1 MFASKTKNCLNYLI
15 CLKCRFAQEILYEYQ
30 FALYLF
36 QKCWD
41 ILFRNIQ
48 LSCSDTFWYF
58 LQNILVSCSEYFA
71 ILSRNIWVGRQ
82 GQGWLADW
90 ASQRLRFY
98 LFVLCSFNMLP
109 EYFERKKNNFK
120 KIQSV
125 NILACRLKPGSR
137 TGEQSGGKEFGFTS
151 GGLSWCW
158 RMLIIIHDNDT
169 QELYDVAL

>member
-1 MFASKTKNCLNYLI
+1 MQVLFYRI
-15 CLKCRFAQEILYEYQ
+15 Q
-30 FALYLF
+30 FALVSFSEIFGYLV
-36 QKCWD
+36 QKYLV
-41 ILFRNIQ
+41 ILFR
-48 LSCSDTFWYF
+48 Y
-58 LQNILVSCSEYFA
+58 ILVFSSEYFG
-71 ILSRNIWVGRQ
+71 ILFRISCYLVQKYLGGEARSRM
-82 GQGWLADW
+82 AC
-90 ASQRLRFY
+90 RLGITETQV
-98 LFVLCSFNMLP
+98 LFLGSFDMLP
-109 EYFERKKNNFK
+109 ECFKRKKNKFK